1 VKGDRF
7 SAKLCVVGRVIIGV
21 RNHEMDIKRNR
32 RDLGKPLHHLGS
44 KRQSWNEM
52 IVHDIDMDGV
62 RGLDISYCRLEIGEI
77 SGQDAGVNPNVHEF
91 RLPSAAY
98 AAVE

>member
-1 VKGDRF
+1 
-7 SAKLCVVGRVIIGV
+7 
-21 RNHEMDIKRNR
+21 
-32 RDLGKPLHHLGS
+32 
-44 KRQSWNEM
+44 M

-62 RGLDISYCRLEIGEI
+62 RGLDISHCRLEIGEI